1 MQYLDSQGRRVSI
14 AREQVGGQEGK
25 LEVLR
30 PSVIPEG
37 SEREEK
43 RQRRVLGKGEVTRGQ
58 EGPDKR

>member
-1 MQYLDSQGRRVSI
+1 MSI

-43 RQRRVLGKGEVTRGQ
+43 RQRRVLGEGEVTRGQ